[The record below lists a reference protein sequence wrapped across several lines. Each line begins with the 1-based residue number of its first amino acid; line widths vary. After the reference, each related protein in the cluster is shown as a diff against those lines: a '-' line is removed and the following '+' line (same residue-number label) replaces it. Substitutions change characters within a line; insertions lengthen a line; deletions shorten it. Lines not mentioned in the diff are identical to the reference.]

1 MFNDEIPLVIM
12 MLGPDSA
19 VLTLEEDQM
28 QDHEHGISD
37 PGHSHP
43 YLDFYQWMVESITY
57 NGSGGSIYHGGRLHW
72 DGEDRTT
79 DSHNTGMT
87 VTGVSSSYRHGDET
101 RPKNMN
107 VIYIIRVY

>member
-1 MFNDEIPLVIM
+1 MI
-12 MLGPDSA
+12 GQDSS

-28 QDHEHGISD
+28 QDHKHGISD
-37 PGHSHP
+37 PGHTHP
-43 YLDFYQWMVESITY
+43 YKDYHVKLDGDLDKSG
-57 NGSGGSIYHGGRLHW
+57 NGVYYHNLQ
-72 DGEDRTT
+72 DYDRTT
-79 DSHNTGMT
+79 SSHTTGVT

>member
-1 MFNDEIPLVIM
+1 MI
-12 MLGPDSA
+12 GPDSA

-28 QDHEHGISD
+28 QDHKHSISD
-37 PGHSHP
+37 PGHAHA
-43 YLDFYQWMVESITY
+43 YDDYHTTMDDHFDANL
-57 NGSGGSIYHGGRLHW
+57 GGPRAYYHN
-72 DGEDRTT
+72 GEDHTRTT
-79 DSHNTGMT
+79 SSHTTGVT